1 MNMLRSAPQSEET
14 PELQGSKV
22 PQNDGTDKGSVR
34 TPPDISD
41 TPNTSSLISST
52 VSYTRWHH
60 IRKKKLGKSTREK
73 IVTNQELSK
82 LIYGLGK
89 PLDRCIGLIKHLI
102 EGVTNPKAKSL
113 AQEIKA
119 NIDKIMVIQNELLPF
134 AEANKK

>member
-1 MNMLRSAPQSEET
+1 MPTLRSAPQSEET

-60 IRKKKLGKSTREK
+60 IRKKKLGKSTGADPND
-73 IVTNQELSK
+73 IK
-82 LIYGLGK
+82 LQHTEPVFK
-89 PLDRCIGLIKHLI
+89 
-102 EGVTNPKAKSL
+102 L
-113 AQEIKA
+113 AQDD
-119 NIDKIMVIQNELLPF
+119 NTLLGDVYQNLQKIRL
-134 AEANKK
+134 K